1 MQYLTF
7 AGVKIIMGGLLG
19 KPLMRTFGQ
28 LGLTTFSNLAN
39 FIVSKRCAGTQTWRW
54 WQGWGRN
61 GGRKRVGWWLRRSG
75 DQWWPLGC
83 GTLVECPV
91 PSELYR
97 PQAQAIGMLATG
109 PLGMYGHVLATG
121 PPPPR
126 SPLYPLLL
134 LPPRSRRVLLSARHV

>member
-54 WQGWGRN
+54 WRGWGRN
-61 GGRKRVGWWLRRSG
+61 GGEEAGGMVAAAVGR
-75 DQWWPLGC
+75 
-83 GTLVECPV
+83 PV
-91 PSELYR
+91 VAVRLWN
-97 PQAQAIGMLATG
+97 TC
-109 PLGMYGHVLATG
+109 
-121 PPPPR
+121 
-126 SPLYPLLL
+126 
-134 LPPRSRRVLLSARHV
+134 